1 MPNARVFL
9 AFLLFAAGCAC
20 VFLIAKYMANAIT
33 KKAKAKVEIEH
44 DFEDKVAD
52 LEIEKL
58 KRDKTTE
65 LKKAK
70 KKILG
75 DK

>member
-9 AFLLFAAGCAC
+9 AFALFAAFCAF
-20 VFLIAKYMANAIT
+20 VYLVIRYIANAIA

-52 LEIEKL
+52 YEIEKL
-58 KRDKTTE
+58 KREKSAE